1 MSYRSTN
8 VANPQDQVYPQQQQQ
23 QQNQPKPFVP
33 YNQSQGFDPK
43 QQFQRGYQKQ
53 LPPPGFTPQQ
63 HQASTPQESDIKNM
77 LQQIMQGQAAGVM
90 EAAKKLTDLNNKIDR
105 QFVELSSRMEKL
117 STRVR
122 YLDGITTSPPVTN
135 NPGKLSGKAIQNPK
149 EYATAHAITI
159 RHERELPTQHV
170 STSNS
175 EDSVI

>member
-1 MSYRSTN
+1 
-8 VANPQDQVYPQQQQQ
+8 
-23 QQNQPKPFVP
+23 
-33 YNQSQGFDPK
+33 
-43 QQFQRGYQKQ
+43 
-53 LPPPGFTPQQ
+53 
-63 HQASTPQESDIKNM
+63 
-77 LQQIMQGQAAGVM
+77 MQGQAAGVM